1 MVILGFCSTRV
12 SNELGAGNPDR
23 ARVVVLVT
31 LSLAIIEV
39 VIVGI
44 VLFCCRHVLGYAYS
58 NEKEVVHYIG
68 VMTPLICLSIF
79 MDSIQAVL
87 SGQLFTLS

>member
-1 MVILGFCSTRV
+1 M
-12 SNELGAGNPDR
+12 
-23 ARVVVLVT
+23 
-31 LSLAIIEV
+31 SLAIIEA

-44 VLFCCRHVLGYAYS
+44 VLFCCRYVLGYAYS
-58 NEKEVVHYIG
+58 NEKELVHYIG

-87 SGQLFTLS
+87 SGQLLHISIPSIFLLSAIYAN